1 MPAPIPT
8 DPKRRRVG
16 PVLVKALTK
25 QSAGIALAVIAVI
38 VALVVPGGDLLPRE
52 GVLMLGAF
60 AMAAVLW
67 ICESL
72 PVGVTGILALVLTML
87 LGIATP
93 AEAFSG
99 FASPTWFY
107 LLGAFSLSAV
117 FSQTSY
123 GMRLVVFLLRK
134 TGGNARLIVLAFM
147 ASAWLLSSV
156 MSDTAA
162 VLMFIGIAKGVLD
175 ALGCRPRESNFGRCL
190 YIGLLYGAI
199 VGGFATMAGGPNNMA
214 VLQISGISVSFV
226 EWMIVGVPIAVV
238 MLPVC
243 WLFVTRAFPPE
254 TFPVEQYEAII
265 AQTEELGRPTL
276 QERKALVFV
285 VLMPMLWIV
294 GNWVPILNVT
304 VVALLGL
311 VIAFLPGVRLLTWD
325 QYQRSVPWVVLI
337 MIGAVF
343 SLSALMV
350 KTGVIGFVGHLVEA
364 AGIFALPFPVALLL
378 YLLFAYGVFTLCPV
392 GGVWEALFVPV
403 LVGAC
408 ATAGVSGAIAP
419 FAILFAFGGN
429 FLLPI
434 NPLNMY
440 AYAHGYFRP
449 LDMLR
454 AGAAPAIVL
463 IVIDALWTPFI
474 VGLVGL

>member
-1 MPAPIPT
+1 MSS
-8 DPKRRRVG
+8 
-16 PVLVKALTK
+16 KALTK
-25 QSAGIALAVIAVI
+25 QSVGIVLALIVLG

-52 GVLMLGAF
+52 GVLMLGIF

-72 PVGVTGILALVLTML
+72 PVGITGILALVLALL
-87 LGIATP
+87 LGVAP
-93 AEAFSG
+93 ASDVFAG
-99 FASPTWFY
+99 YASPTWFY
-107 LLGAFSLSAV
+107 LLGAFSISAV

-134 TGGNARLIVLAFM
+134 THGNARLVVLAFM

-162 VLMFIGIAKGVLD
+162 VLMFIGIAKGILD
-175 ALGCRPRESNFGRCL
+175 ALGCKPRESNFGRCL

-199 VGGFATMAGGPNNMA
+199 VGGFATLAGGPNNMA
-214 VLQISGISVSFV
+214 VLQIAGIGVSFV
-226 EWMIVGVPIAVV
+226 DWMIVGVPMAVV

-243 WLFVTRAFPPE
+243 WLFVTRVFPPE
-254 TFPVEQYEAII
+254 TFPVEQYEDII
-265 AQTEELGRPTL
+265 AQTEAAGAPTA

-285 VLMPMLWIV
+285 IMMPVLWIA
-294 GNWVPILNVT
+294 GNWVPALNVT

-311 VIAFLPGVRLLTWD
+311 VIAFMPGVRLLTWD
-325 QYQRSVPWVVLI
+325 QYQKSVPWVVLI
-337 MIGAVF
+337 MIGAIF
-343 SLSALMV
+343 SMSTLMV
-350 KTGVIGFVGHLVEA
+350 QTGVIGFVGFLVEA
-364 AGIFALPFPVALLL
+364 AGMFALPFPLALLV

-403 LVGAC
+403 LVGFCQA
-408 ATAGVSGAIAP
+408 AGVSGAVAP

-449 LDMLR
+449 LDMVR
-454 AGAAPAIVL
+454 AGLAPALVL
-463 IVIDALWTPFI
+463 IVLDALWTPFI
-474 VGLVGL
+474 VGVVGL